1 MTVSGP
7 RSVPASSFLADSETV
22 SPLTSTYLS
31 KRAQLVRFFT
41 VRTSSSAEAEDI
53 VQEIFM
59 KIAGLDSAAIENH
72 AAFLYKLGTN
82 VMLDR
87 VRSKRRSEARDS
99 AYFDMEVGDGS
110 RIDPSA
116 PAPSPEDA
124 WQSKRRLEEVLRVLD
139 NFPPQRR
146 RVFTMHKI
154 DGQSYSEVAQALG
167 ISKSAVEKHMM
178 AALKQLAEPGAP

>member
-1 MTVSGP
+1 SGHVLGP
-7 RSVPASSFLADSETV
+7 GERLLADSETV
-22 SPLTSTYLS
+22 SALTSTYLS

-87 VRSKRRSEARDS
+87 VRSKRRSEARES
-99 AYFDMEVGDGS
+99 AYFDVEFGDGS
-110 RIDPSA
+110 QADPAAS
-116 PAPSPEDA
+116 APSPEDA
-124 WQSKRRLEEVLRVLD
+124 WQSKRRLEEVMRVLD
-139 NFPPQRR
+139 SFPPQRH

-178 AALKQLAEPGAP
+178 AALKQLAEPGAS

>member
-1 MTVSGP
+1 MAVSGNELGHGE
-7 RSVPASSFLADSETV
+7 RQLADSETV

-31 KRAQLVRFFT
+31 KRTQLVRFFT

-59 KIAGLDSAAIENH
+59 KISHLDSATVENH

-87 VRSKRRSEARDS
+87 MRAKRRAEARES
-99 AYFDMEVGDGS
+99 AYFDVEVGDGS
-110 RIDPSA
+110 RIDPSTS
-116 PAPSPEDA
+116 APSPEDT
-124 WQSKRRLEEVLRVLD
+124 WHSKRRLQEVMGVLET
-139 NFPPQRR
+139 FPPQRR

-178 AALKQLAEPGAP
+178 AALKHLAELGGA